1 MITIRL
7 KKIATKKNLSYS
19 IVVSSQKIAPTSSK
33 FLEKIGH
40 YKPLADKWSNKYF
53 FIDTDRLLFWL
64 QRGARVNNTFFL
76 VLKPLLYSFPYFS
89 KKKII

>member
-7 KKIATKKNLSYS
+7 KKIATNKNLSYS

-40 YKPLADKWSNKYF
+40 YKPQPDK
-53 FIDTDRLLFWL
+53 
-64 QRGARVNNTFFL
+64 
-76 VLKPLLYSFPYFS
+76 
-89 KKKII
+89 